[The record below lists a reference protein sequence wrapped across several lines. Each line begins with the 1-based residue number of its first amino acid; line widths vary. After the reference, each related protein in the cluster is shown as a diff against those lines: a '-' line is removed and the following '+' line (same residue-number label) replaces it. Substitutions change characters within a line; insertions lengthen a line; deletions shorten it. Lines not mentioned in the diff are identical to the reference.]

1 MYQRFKMAC
10 RRLFLK
16 KRKRAQKRQEIT
28 ELLRRMCGSNNLYVE
43 DKTCES
49 CGRWKGYVSAEECDM
64 IPCGPNGD
72 CWRPPGTMW
81 ISDERRDGEYDHV
94 AESDRLARQI
104 CTPWFPVWK
113 WWRRK
118 FKLGRL
124 KM

>member
-1 MYQRFKMAC
+1 MRHRTKQEVTEIM
-10 RRLFLK
+10 
-16 KRKRAQKRQEIT
+16 RK
-28 ELLRRMCGSNNLYVE
+28 MCGPNNQYVE
-43 DKTCES
+43 HKTCET
-49 CGRWKGYVSAEECDM
+49 CGRWKGSMSAEECDT

-72 CWRPPGTMW
+72 CWRPPDTMW
-81 ISDERRDGEYDHV
+81 ISDERLDGDYDHV

-104 CTPWFPVWK
+104 CTPWFSIWK